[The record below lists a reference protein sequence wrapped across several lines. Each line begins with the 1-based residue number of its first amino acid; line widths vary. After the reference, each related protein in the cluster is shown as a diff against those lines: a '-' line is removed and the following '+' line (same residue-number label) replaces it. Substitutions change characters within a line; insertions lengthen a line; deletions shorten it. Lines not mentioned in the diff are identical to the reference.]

1 MNNAFLKSLIVAA
14 VMASASIAFTQEKGP
29 EPGPGQQG
37 PGRQGGQRGQQG
49 GQGQQ
54 RPGMGQRGGMQ
65 QMGFTNPLAGSG
77 FQFLNRADVRS
88 DLKITTEQ
96 ATALDALR
104 EKNNQAMRT
113 QMEAVRASGN
123 MDMQALQAA
132 REKADAALIPE
143 INKILEDGQESR
155 FKEIR
160 IQIAGL
166 RAVLSPEIQTALG
179 MEGQQKTKI
188 NVLARNATAEQQALM
203 QQVRNQQ
210 IAREDV
216 QAKNQA
222 ITEKFN
228 KDLAAAVTEEQ
239 KAALKAMGGAEF
251 KQQQGQGGEGRPG
264 GRPGGGRPGAGG
276 AQPQ

>member
-1 MNNAFLKSLIVAA
+1 MKNAFLKTLTVAA
-14 VMASASIAFTQEKGP
+14 LVAVSSVAFTQEQGP
-29 EPGPGQQG
+29 QPGPGQQG
-37 PGRQGGQRGQQG
+37 QGRQRGQQG
-49 GQGQQ
+49 QGQE

-77 FQFLNRADVRS
+77 FQMLNRGDVRA
-88 DLKITTEQ
+88 DLKITPEQ
-96 ATALDALR
+96 VTALDALR
-104 EKNNQAMRT
+104 EKNNQAMRA
-113 QMEAVRASGN
+113 QMESVRQSGN
-123 MDMQALQAA
+123 MDMAALQAA
-132 REKADAALIPE
+132 REKADAALVPE
-143 INKILEDGQESR
+143 INKILDDVQEAR

-179 MEGQQKTKI
+179 MDGQQKTKI
-188 NVLARNATAEQQALM
+188 NVLARNATAEQQAIM

-216 QAKNQA
+216 QAKNKA
-222 ITEKFN
+222 IVDKFD
-228 KDLAAAVTEEQ
+228 KDLAAAVTDEQ

-251 KQQQGQGGEGRPG
+251 KQQQGQGGQGRPG
-264 GRPGGGRPGAGG
+264 GRPGTGGGRPGAGG